1 MSLHPEVAGFLSMLA
16 AARSKSFHEMAP
28 TEARVAINTLLGSLP
43 KSSATLAGVADRQIP
58 GPAGSIPVRI
68 YTPAGPG
75 PFPILMYF
83 HGGGFVIG
91 DLDTFDSLCRE
102 TSAGAGVVVVSVDYR
117 CAPEH
122 PFPAAPDDCFAATCW
137 AAAHAAE
144 LNGDASRI
152 GVSGDSAGGNLA
164 AVTALRCRDEGG
176 PRLAA
181 QLLVYPVCDADPAAY
196 PSMTANAEGYLLTAA
211 DMAWFVGHYVK
222 DPAALASPKLLPMR
236 AASLAG
242 LPPALVIT
250 AEYDPLRD
258 EGNAYAAKLI
268 AAGVPVEAR
277 SYRGTIH
284 GFYTFFTVMSLGRQA
299 VDQGIGWLKRTLVGA

>member
-1 MSLHPEVAGFLSMLA
+1 MPLHPEAQGFLSMLA
-16 AARSKSFHEMAP
+16 AAGAKSFHEQTPA
-28 TEARVAINTLLGSLP
+28 EARIGINALTGMLP
-43 KSSATLAGVADRQIP
+43 QSTAALAGVRDLTIEGP
-58 GPAGSIPVRI
+58 GGRLPLRI
-68 YTPAGPG
+68 YTPVGTG

-83 HGGGFVIG
+83 HGGGFVVG

-122 PFPAAPDDCFAATCW
+122 PFPAAPDDCHAATRW
-137 AAAHAAE
+137 AAAHAPE

-176 PRLAA
+176 PAIKA

-196 PSMTANAEGYLLTAA
+196 PSMRDNAEGYLLSAA
-211 DMAWFVGHYVK
+211 DMGWFVGHYVK

-236 AASLAG
+236 AATHAG

-250 AEYDPLRD
+250 AEFDPLRD
-258 EGNAYAAKLI
+258 EGNAYAARLI

-277 SYRGTIH
+277 CYSGTIH
-284 GFYTFFTVMSLGRQA
+284 GFYTFFMTMTLGRQA
-299 VDQGIGWLKRTLVGA
+299 VDQAIGWLKRTLVSA